1 MRQACKDRYS
11 LYGVNMSIYEQYCN
25 EIVDENG
32 RLKKITLDYPDN
44 FNFGY
49 DVVDRIAD
57 ETPEKRALVWCNVEG
72 EEHVFS
78 FADIKRYSN
87 QMANVFRSAG
97 IGRGD
102 RVLLILKR
110 HYEYWFAAVALHKLG
125 AVMIPATHMLTVRD
139 FVYRIK
145 SSGVK
150 AIVCTTQKKV
160 PEKITAALNSAGM
173 TARLWCVQKD
183 IDGFE
188 NLTKAM
194 QGASEDFERVQ
205 TLATDPMMLYFT
217 SGTTGEPK
225 GVIHDHS
232 YPLAHIVTAKYWQ
245 QAEEGGLHF
254 TVAETGWAKA
264 SWGKIYGQWLVGSAV
279 MVYDF
284 DNFEPKQLTA
294 VINRYGVTSFCA
306 PPTVYRYLVRK
317 GIPDM
322 PSLRHA
328 STAGEMLAPE
338 VFRRFTERTG
348 LPLCEGYGQTETTLL
363 MANFRGYDAVEGSMG
378 TPSPFY
384 NIELRGKNGKP
395 VGVGEVGE
403 VVIIPEKEGRQSG
416 VFTAYLDNE
425 EQYRYVWR
433 DGVYHTGDAAYMDE
447 NGRYWFHGRFDDI
460 IKTGGFRV
468 GPYEVENVLMEHPA
482 VVECS
487 VIGVPDPLR
496 GQAIK
501 AVVVPGAG
509 YDSSRELE
517 AEIKNFCNRKLAEY
531 KWIRHVEFVKEMPK
545 TISGKIQKTVL
556 RSQKQVGYANNC
568 RRYGRR

>member
-1 MRQACKDRYS
+1 
-11 LYGVNMSIYEQYCN
+11 MSVYKQYCK

-32 RLKKITLDYPDN
+32 RLKKITLEYPDN

-49 DVVDRIAD
+49 DVVDKIAN

-72 EEHVFS
+72 EEHIFS
-78 FADIKRYSN
+78 FADIKKYSN
-87 QMANVFRSAG
+87 QIANVFRSAG
-97 IGRGD
+97 ISYGD
-102 RVLLILKR
+102 RVMLILKR

-125 AVMIPATHMLTVRD
+125 AVMIPATHMLTVSD

-145 SSGVK
+145 SSQAK
-150 AIVCTTQKKV
+150 AIVCTTQNEV
-160 PEKITAALNSAGM
+160 PEKVTAALKEAQM
-173 TARLWCVQKD
+173 TAKLWCVAQD
-183 IDGFE
+183 ADGFE
-188 NLTKAM
+188 NLTTTMKF
-194 QGASEDFERVQ
+194 ASDELERVQ

-217 SGTTGEPK
+217 SGTTGYPK
-225 GVIHDHS
+225 GVIHAHS
-232 YPLAHIVTAKYWQ
+232 YPLAHIVTAKYWH
-245 QAEEGGLHF
+245 QAEDNGLHF

-264 SWGKIYGQWLVGSAV
+264 SWGKIYGQWLIGSAV

-322 PSLRHA
+322 PTLKHA
-328 STAGEMLAPE
+328 TTAGEMLAPE
-338 VFRRFTERTG
+338 VFRKFTERTG
-348 LPLCEGYGQTETTLL
+348 IKLCEGYGQTETTLL
-363 MANFRGYDAVEGSMG
+363 MANFKGYDAVEGSMG

-384 NIELRGKNGKP
+384 NIELRGKNGQP
-395 VGVGEVGE
+395 VDVGEVGE
-403 VVIIPEKEGRQSG
+403 VVIVPEEAGKQPG

-433 DGVYHTGDAAYMDE
+433 DGVYHTGDAAYVDE

-468 GPYEVENVLMEHPA
+468 GPYEVENVLMGHPA

-487 VIGVPDPLR
+487 VIGVPDSLR

-501 AVVVPGAG
+501 AVIVLGAG
-509 YDSSRELE
+509 YTPSQELE
-517 AEIKNFCNRKLAEY
+517 LEIKTFCNQKTAEY
-531 KWIRHVEFVKEMPK
+531 KWIRFIEFVTEMPK

-556 RSQKQVGYANNC
+556 RSQK
-568 RRYGRR
+568 

>member
-1 MRQACKDRYS
+1 
-11 LYGVNMSIYEQYCN
+11 MSIYKQYCN

-32 RLKKITLDYPDN
+32 RLQKLTLEYPDN

-49 DVVDRIAD
+49 DVVDKIAD

-72 EEHVFS
+72 EEHIFS
-78 FADIKRYSN
+78 FADIKKYSN

-97 IGRGD
+97 IGHGD
-102 RVLLILKR
+102 RVILILKR

-125 AVMIPATHMLTVRD
+125 AVMIPATHMLTVSD

-145 SSGVK
+145 SSKVK
-150 AIVCTTQKKV
+150 AIVCTTQNEV
-160 PEKITAALNSAGM
+160 PEKITAALKEANM
-173 TARLWCVQKD
+173 TAKLWCVQKD
-183 IDGFE
+183 ADGFE
-188 NLTKAM
+188 NLTEAM
-194 QGASEDFERVQ
+194 REAPEKFERVQ

-217 SGTTGEPK
+217 SGTTGYPK
-225 GVIHDHS
+225 GVIHEHS
-232 YPLAHIVTAKYWQ
+232 YPLAHIVTAKYWH
-245 QAEEGGLHF
+245 QAEDNGLHF

-322 PSLRHA
+322 PSLKHA
-328 STAGEMLAPE
+328 TTAGEMLAPE
-338 VFRRFTERTG
+338 VFRKFTERTG
-348 LPLCEGYGQTETTLL
+348 LQLCEGYGQTETTLL
-363 MANFRGYDAVEGSMG
+363 MANFKGYDAVEGSMG

-395 VGVGEVGE
+395 VDTYEIGE
-403 VVIIPEKEGRQSG
+403 VVIVPEKAGKQPG
-416 VFTAYLDNE
+416 VFAAYLDNE
-425 EQYRYVWR
+425 EQYSYVWR

-487 VIGVPDPLR
+487 VIGVPDALR
-496 GQAIK
+496 GQSIK
-501 AVVVPGAG
+501 AVIVLGAG
-509 YDSSRELE
+509 YEPSQELE
-517 AEIKNFCNRKLAEY
+517 LEIKNFCNQKLAEY
-531 KWIRHVEFVKEMPK
+531 KWIRLIEFVTEMPK

-556 RSQKQVGYANNC
+556 RSQ
-568 RRYGRR
+568 R